1 LWQRLARLGKN
12 WVMVDEPL
20 AFYRIS
26 PNSLSRDSTQM
37 LADAGIV
44 IARGFSPDSRVKDPA
59 AAHANGAIEANGCS
73 ASEALAW
80 FALWNTASDCGRS
93 SLPIDPQS
101 LRALPVARKWAREI
115 ARVAVDGLMVGSL
128 SVPAQLAARW
138 DRFGGAITELIIG
151 LGKVWDNA
159 AAARR
164 VQYHLEQ
171 MLLEADDLAAPRS
184 LARTLGLRV
193 DARNPTSTEL
203 PEGTDQIYA
212 HLIMD
217 GQIDAVV
224 QFGVLGTVTTDHWI
238 ELILDILP
246 PDRLSDSAEAL
257 STAERRSDP
266 DSHFGKLAQLAAEA
280 LELVRSSAEPAEPPA
295 TPRRARTTDRSDRT
309 AFWNS
314 YFATEDP
321 WSYGSRYEQEKY
333 ERQLEILP
341 AGPIGRA
348 LELACA
354 EGHFTRQLAPRV
366 GRLTATDISAIA
378 IERAGA
384 RCSDQPNVEFGV
396 LDFAADTL
404 PGGMDLI
411 FCSE

>member
-1 LWQRLARLGKN
+1 IVELGGFDVSLRTCEDWDLWQRLARLGKN

-164 VQYHLEQ
+164 VQYHL
-171 MLLEADDLAAPRS
+171 
-184 LARTLGLRV
+184 
-193 DARNPTSTEL
+193 
-203 PEGTDQIYA
+203 
-212 HLIMD
+212 
-217 GQIDAVV
+217 
-224 QFGVLGTVTTDHWI
+224 
-238 ELILDILP
+238 
-246 PDRLSDSAEAL
+246 
-257 STAERRSDP
+257 
-266 DSHFGKLAQLAAEA
+266 
-280 LELVRSSAEPAEPPA
+280 
-295 TPRRARTTDRSDRT
+295 
-309 AFWNS
+309 
-314 YFATEDP
+314 
-321 WSYGSRYEQEKY
+321 
-333 ERQLEILP
+333 
-341 AGPIGRA
+341 
-348 LELACA
+348 
-354 EGHFTRQLAPRV
+354 
-366 GRLTATDISAIA
+366 
-378 IERAGA
+378 
-384 RCSDQPNVEFGV
+384 
-396 LDFAADTL
+396 
-404 PGGMDLI
+404 
-411 FCSE
+411 